1 MISSPTYKNNEE
13 TSPMARIAYLTGIEF
28 GPGSIAS
35 LADATGELGM
45 KRPLLVADKGVL
57 AAGLTDKALAHLPQ
71 GTPVF
76 LDTPPNPTES
86 AVQAALAMYR
96 AEGCDGIVAIG
107 GGSPIDLAKGVA
119 LLATHEGS
127 LEQYAMIYGGLERI
141 TAKVAPLIAVP
152 TTAGTG
158 AEVGRAALLTL
169 DDGRK
174 LGIIS
179 PHLIPKRAI
188 CDPELT
194 VGLPPM
200 LTAATGLDAL
210 SHCIET
216 FSSPRFNPPA
226 DAIALDGAGRIWRN
240 LETAVHQGSDIEAR
254 TEMMM
259 GAVMGGLAFQKGL
272 GAVHSLSH
280 ALGGLQDLKL
290 HHGTLN
296 AILMPLVVRFNVAE
310 LGHGKLARLKV
321 AMGLAANALLAD
333 ELDALNRRLGIP
345 RGLAEL
351 GVTPAHFDWVIERA
365 LADHSHATNPR
376 VPSPGDYRAI
386 LTEAMG

>member
-1 MISSPTYKNNEE
+1 
-13 TSPMARIAYLTGIEF
+13 MARITYLTAIEF
-28 GPGSIAS
+28 GVGSIGT
-35 LADATGELGM
+35 LRDAAHELGM
-45 KRPLLVADKGVL
+45 KRPLLVTDNGIV
-57 AAGLTDKALAHLPQ
+57 AAGLAEQALAQLPAA
-71 GTPVF
+71 TPVF
-76 LDTPPNPTES
+76 ADTPPNPTEG
-86 AVQAALAMYR
+86 AVNAALAVYR
-96 AEGCDGIVAIG
+96 SESCDGVVAIG

-119 LLATHEGS
+119 LLATHAGK
-127 LEQYAMIYGGLERI
+127 LEDYAMIYGGLDRI
-141 TAKVAPLIAVP
+141 TGKVAPVIAIP

-194 VGLPPM
+194 LGLPPM

-216 FSSPRFNPPA
+216 FCSPRFNPPA
-226 DAIALDGAGRIWRN
+226 DAIALEGAGRIWRN
-240 LETAVHQGSDIEAR
+240 LPVAFGSGGDVDAR
-254 TEMMM
+254 SEMLM
-259 GAVMGGLAFQKGL
+259 GAVMGGLSFQKGL

-280 ALGGLQDLKL
+280 ALGGLKDLKL

-296 AILMPLVVRFNVAE
+296 AILMPIVVRFNAPAIGE
-310 LGHGKLARLKV
+310 KLPRLKA
-321 AMGLAANALLAD
+321 AMGLGERTDLAD
-333 ELDALNRRLGIP
+333 ELDALNRRLAIP
-345 RGLAEL
+345 KGLGML
-351 GVTPAHFDWVIERA
+351 GVGEQHFAWVIERA

-376 VPSPGDYRAI
+376 EPSADDYRAM
-386 LTEAMG
+386 LNAAVG

>member
-1 MISSPTYKNNEE
+1 
-13 TSPMARIAYLTGIEF
+13 MARIAYLTGIEF
-28 GPGSIAS
+28 GPGVIAT
-35 LADATGELGM
+35 LADAVAELGVR
-45 KRPLLVADKGVL
+45 RPLLVADQGVL
-57 AAGLTDKALAHLPQ
+57 AAGLVAKARGHLPA
-71 GTPVF
+71 GTSVF
-76 LDTPPNPTES
+76 LDTPPNPTDS
-86 AVQAALAMYR
+86 AVAAALAQYR
-96 AEGCDGIVAIG
+96 AEGCDGVVALG

-119 LLATHEGS
+119 LLATHAGQ
-127 LEQYAMIYGGLERI
+127 LEDYAMIYGGLDRI
-141 TAKVAPLIAVP
+141 TAAVAPVIAIP

-194 VGLPPM
+194 RGLPPG

-216 FSSPRFNPPA
+216 YCSPRYNPPA

-240 LETAVHQGSDIEAR
+240 IEAAFADGENLGAR
-254 TEMMM
+254 AEMMM

-272 GAVHSLSH
+272 GAVHALSH
-280 ALGGLQDLKL
+280 ALGGLSDLKL

-296 AILMPLVVRFNVAE
+296 AILMPPVLRFNASEVSGR
-310 LGHGKLARLKV
+310 LGRLKA
-321 AMGLAANALLAD
+321 AMGLPQTADLAR
-333 ELDALNRRLGIP
+333 ELDALNRRLEIP
-345 RGLAEL
+345 VGLAEL
-351 GVTPAHFDWVIERA
+351 GVTAGHTEWVVERA

-376 VPSPGDYRAI
+376 QATAEDYRR
-386 LTEAMG
+386 LLEEAVT